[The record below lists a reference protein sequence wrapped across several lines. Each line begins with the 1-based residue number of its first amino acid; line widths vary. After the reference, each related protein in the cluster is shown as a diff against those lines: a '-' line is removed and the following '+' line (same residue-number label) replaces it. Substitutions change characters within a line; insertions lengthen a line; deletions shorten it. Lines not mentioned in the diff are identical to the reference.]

1 MSKRF
6 TDTTKWKRVWFRKL
20 KPEHKVFWFY
30 LLDQCCHAGI
40 WEVDFEQAE
49 FFCGKLVESEI
60 REVFKKQ
67 ILEFDNGKRWFI
79 QDFIDFQ
86 YGELNDK
93 VNAHRSAINRLKKFK
108 LYNIDEPLIKSSLT
122 LDSRVKDKDKDKD
135 KDKVNNKRPK
145 NLNEVKAYFKEKGI
159 NVDAE
164 KFFDYYESQG
174 WKKANGRPVVN
185 WKRCISTWKTDE
197 KPEEKKV
204 QIVLACP
211 NHPEITKKT
220 TDKNLFTFCPKCR
233 ERLIDIETIKYKQV
247 VQRPYGSD

>member
-1 MSKRF
+1 MAKRF

-20 KPEHKVFWFY
+20 QPEHKVFWFY

-108 LYNIDEPLIKSSLT
+108 LYNIDELFIKGSST
-122 LDSRVKDKDKDKD
+122 LDSRVKDKDNDKD
-135 KDKVNNKRPK
+135 KDIIVKRMS
-145 NLNEVKAYFKEKGI
+145 EFKKEISAFDYPDELKS
-159 NVDAE
+159 D
-164 KFFDYYESQG
+164 FFDYWSELNKSNTKMRFQLQKTWNLNLRLKRWAGNDFGKKGSNFDYKSLLSVSHKDIQKYE
-174 WKKANGRPVVN
+174 
-185 WKRCISTWKTDE
+185 
-197 KPEEKKV
+197 
-204 QIVLACP
+204 
-211 NHPEITKKT
+211 
-220 TDKNLFTFCPKCR
+220 KN
-233 ERLIDIETIKYKQV
+233 
-247 VQRPYGSD
+247 